1 MREQESPD
9 DFETLAKP
17 LKAKKSSKKE
27 TEFPQENNRTSARQK
42 KAVLEAAKKMDGQD
56 AKQSEPVVKRK
67 RGQKAKPLEE
77 DGDISEKEI
86 IAEPS
91 KRVTKE
97 ITKKAV
103 VANDAP
109 KRRGRPPK
117 ESIYP
122 IDVSDKPI
130 VEESKPDE
138 STLKKDELLEEVADV
153 KPKRGRRQKRKES
166 VAEIH
171 DVPLDIESD
180 IVSVAESDLV
190 SVVESDVEEAN
201 QDIHESTI
209 DGSRD
214 SKKRLSQAME
224 EDNAQKLDSK
234 KIKKSKKK
242 DAKAKSVLVSKVN
255 EKKTRKKIMELDE
268 DKENE
273 FQSLNEESKSLEKID
288 EPDTI
293 SEDPQEYHSLSP
305 VQSFSFPADTTPQLL
320 KMTQELMS
328 KTNLQVCQVEEFLK
342 NNQDLQA
349 QEFLEKL
356 GTMAREKLD
365 TEWTRK
371 LEEFGF

>member
-1 MREQESPD
+1 
-9 DFETLAKP
+9 
-17 LKAKKSSKKE
+17 
-27 TEFPQENNRTSARQK
+27 
-42 KAVLEAAKKMDGQD
+42 
-56 AKQSEPVVKRK
+56 
-67 RGQKAKPLEE
+67 
-77 DGDISEKEI
+77 
-86 IAEPS
+86 
-91 KRVTKE
+91 
-97 ITKKAV
+97 
-103 VANDAP
+103 
-109 KRRGRPPK
+109 
-117 ESIYP
+117 
-122 IDVSDKPI
+122 
-130 VEESKPDE
+130 
-138 STLKKDELLEEVADV
+138 
-153 KPKRGRRQKRKES
+153 
-166 VAEIH
+166 
-171 DVPLDIESD
+171 
-180 IVSVAESDLV
+180 
-190 SVVESDVEEAN
+190 
-201 QDIHESTI
+201 
-209 DGSRD
+209 
-214 SKKRLSQAME
+214 ME
-224 EDNAQKLDSK
+224 EDNVQKLDSK